1 MDDRSQVGRAL
12 AWAVELHA
20 GQTRKGKPE
29 PYLTHVLRV
38 SGLVAKYGGSETQ
51 IAAAALHDSA
61 EDQGGEQ
68 VLAEIGRRF
77 GADVAA
83 IVRDCS
89 DSLTEDPNAKDPWR
103 VRKMHHLEHL
113 AQPSREETVLVAAC
127 DKLAN
132 LEDLV
137 EDLAREGE
145 AVYERFNGGA
155 VGTRAYYVA
164 MYSLLAD
171 RLPEPV
177 RARFAALL
185 TELHVSVPEPAD
197 VTSVLNHFAVATEH
211 LTH

>member
-1 MDDRSQVGRAL
+1 
-12 AWAVELHA
+12 
-20 GQTRKGKPE
+20 
-29 PYLTHVLRV
+29 
-38 SGLVAKYGGSETQ
+38 
-51 IAAAALHDSA
+51 
-61 EDQGGEQ
+61 
-68 VLAEIGRRF
+68 
-77 GADVAA
+77 
-83 IVRDCS
+83 
-89 DSLTEDPNAKDPWR
+89 LTEDPNAKAPWR
-103 VRKMHHLEHL
+103 VRKMHHLEQLGH
-113 AQPSREETVLVAAC
+113 PSREETVLVAAC

-137 EDLAREGE
+137 EDLALEGE
-145 AVYERFNGGA
+145 AVFERFNGGA

-197 VTSVLNHFAVATEH
+197 PTAVLNHFAAATEH